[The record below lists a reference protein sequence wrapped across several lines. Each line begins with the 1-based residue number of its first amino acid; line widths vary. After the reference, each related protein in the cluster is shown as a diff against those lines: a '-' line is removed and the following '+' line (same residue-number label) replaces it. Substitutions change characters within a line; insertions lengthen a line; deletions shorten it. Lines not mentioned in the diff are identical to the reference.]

1 MTQSAASRNRPSQ
14 LALILLLALAVNGAT
29 AGEFAGRGIF
39 NFQSEL
45 ACPLGALSGGPGQ
58 CNRLA
63 LDDADTGATL
73 DAAGRTI
80 AFTNPKNY
88 ASKTIVGDVLLQ
100 GTGRSDEGTLVPL
113 SYHVVL
119 SKKGDKWS
127 VNGHVHAPVRG
138 KFSDVQMDMYNIDV
152 NGKDSR
158 RTVLTPGEIMAALR
172 EPSLG
177 ARVASELVQVRD
189 NRTKT
194 ATGPDITI
202 AVGAR
207 KLSKPVMRA
216 RLLTGPVATPAA
228 FATLLKQGTWSVQLE
243 ALTGQ
248 IPDQVTQ
255 RELFLYGLDGEALL
269 RPLMQRGFQ
278 KHDLLTIGAVN
289 GQGYVR
295 FGSQQRDFAGAEA
308 AGRAFLQQSF
318 MGLVLGW
325 QQMENSTRVQ

>member
-1 MTQSAASRNRPSQ
+1 MTQSAASRYRPGQ
-14 LALILLLALAVNGAT
+14 VTLALMFALAVNSAT
-29 AGEFAGRGIF
+29 AGEFSGRGIF
-39 NFQSEL
+39 NFKSEL
-45 ACPLGALSGGPGQ
+45 ACPLSALSDGTSQ

-63 LDDADTGATL
+63 LDDADTGARL
-73 DAAGRTI
+73 DAAKRTI
-80 AFTNPKNY
+80 TFTNPKNY
-88 ASKTIVGDVLLQ
+88 SSKTTVGDVLLQ
-100 GTGRSDEGTLVPL
+100 GTGRSDEGKLVPL
-113 SYHVVL
+113 SYHMVL
-119 SKKGDKWS
+119 SKKADKWS

-138 KFSDVQMDMYNIDV
+138 RFSDVQMDRYNIEV
-152 NGKDSR
+152 IGKDSE
-158 RTVLTPGEIMAALR
+158 RTVLTAADMTAALV

-177 ARVASELVQVRD
+177 ARVASELVQLRD

-194 ATGPDITI
+194 ATSPDITI
-202 AVGAR
+202 ALGAS

-228 FATLLKQGTWSVQLE
+228 FAALLKQGTWSVQLE

-278 KHDLLTIGAVN
+278 KHDVLTIGAVN

-295 FGSQQRDFAGAEA
+295 FGTRQQAFAGAEA

-325 QQMENSTRVQ
+325 QQMESSTRAQ